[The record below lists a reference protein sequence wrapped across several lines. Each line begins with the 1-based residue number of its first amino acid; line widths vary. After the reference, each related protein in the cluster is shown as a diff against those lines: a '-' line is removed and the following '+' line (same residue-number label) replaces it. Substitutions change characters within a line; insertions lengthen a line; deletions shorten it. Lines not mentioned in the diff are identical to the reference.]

1 MCEFTYG
8 YTCSYI
14 YTDTHRISFVWQ
26 HQAMPR
32 PPWLEH
38 SYQRSAAKGWLRKRP
53 ASPRAI
59 WRWKPV
65 CSTYIISFRIS
76 VFLFFFWGG
85 WSCWWW
91 KRWFLRKAAWIF
103 CNFKML
109 KCTVSDIPWPDVTHR
124 GDWAI
129 LFIWHLKRS
138 MLRQRFQR
146 SKWSHLRTEANFGSC
161 IGLGIRTWTCHWE
174 RTTWSFMNIVT

>member
-1 MCEFTYG
+1 
-8 YTCSYI
+8 
-14 YTDTHRISFVWQ
+14 
-26 HQAMPR
+26 MPR
-32 PPWLEH
+32 PPGAWH
-38 SYQRSAAKGWLRKRP
+38 SFITVRRQGWLRKRP

-65 CSTYIISFRIS
+65 CSTYIISFRIPD
-76 VFLFFFWGG
+76 VFVFFWGG
-85 WSCWWW
+85 GWLVEKMEFEEKQHEFFVTSRCWS
-91 KRWFLRKAAWIF
+91 
-103 CNFKML
+103 
-109 KCTVSDIPWPDVTHR
+109 VSDIPRPDVTHR

-146 SKWSHLRTEANFGSC
+146 SKWSHWRTEANFGSC